1 MVGEHSVRAEGPL
14 ARGTRV
20 YRRENVG
27 MSNHNPNEKLGPRK
41 SKVSVALAINHGLG
55 GPKAMEKSAADGQQ
69 VNIPARRMM
78 CDGVTARCTPSALL
92 VWRFEREDRC
102 LANPAPISLMRTI
115 QALRRGAVLPYRV
128 GRARVRENLLSLV
141 IWLRTGNRHWW
152 IGRVAQGE
160 RVIRR

>member
-1 MVGEHSVRAEGPL
+1 MTG
-14 ARGTRV
+14 
-20 YRRENVG
+20 RENVG

-92 VWRFEREDRC
+92 VWRFGREDRC
-102 LANPAPISLMRTI
+102 LANPAPT
-115 QALRRGAVLPYRV
+115 QHHFY
-128 GRARVRENLLSLV
+128 
-141 IWLRTGNRHWW
+141 
-152 IGRVAQGE
+152 E
-160 RVIRR
+160 RYS

>member
-1 MVGEHSVRAEGPL
+1 MARRKCIGAKHAAEDMDSAHMYMGGLVGEHFACAEGSP
-14 ARGTRV
+14 ARGTGAC
-20 YRRENVG
+20 RRENVG

-92 VWRFEREDRC
+92 VWRSGREDRC

-115 QALRRGAVLPYRV
+115 RASRRGTVLPCRV
-128 GRARVRENLLSLV
+128 G
-141 IWLRTGNRHWW
+141 
-152 IGRVAQGE
+152 
-160 RVIRR
+160 